1 MYVCVCVCVVRAVKI
16 LSVILRHCHQLWP
29 PGSVRSERLGSEI
42 LHVVTCQE
50 DAFGTVGLA
59 AVGPREHV
67 PAEAAGP
74 AVPHQEAPLWFS
86 LQARRSLCGYFDV
99 AILKLRTF

>member
-1 MYVCVCVCVVRAVKI
+1 MATRQ
-16 LSVILRHCHQLWP
+16 RE
-29 PGSVRSERLGSEI
+29 SVRSERLGSEI

-59 AVGPREHV
+59 AVGLRELV

-74 AVPHQEAPLWFS
+74 AVPHQEAPLWVFFAG
-86 LQARRSLCGYFDV
+86 LEVFMWL
-99 AILKLRTF
+99 L